1 MPWWWRVVYQVS
13 AVSRSVV
20 AETAWIGVGSGSSAR
35 RMRRAVR
42 RSLYGRARMSPV
54 GDGSCR
60 ASKAM

>member
-20 AETAWIGVGSGSSAR
+20 AETAWIGVFAGSSAR
-35 RMRRAVR
+35 RLRRAVR
-42 RSLYGRARMSPV
+42 RSLYGRGRTSP
-54 GDGSCR
+54 DGSCK